1 MPHKQD
7 GEAVGARVPVIEA
20 PTSEARGKGR

>member
-7 GEAVGARVPVIEA
+7 GEAVGARAPVVEA
-20 PTSEARGKGR
+20 SAPEARGEGW

>member
-7 GEAVGARVPVIEA
+7 GEAVGARVPVVEA
-20 PTSEARGKGR
+20 PAPEARGEGW